1 MFIGVQHGI
10 AFACQKD
17 RIAALYYTYVTREEK
32 QAIQVYELWAKSYP
46 QDLVPHSNLG
56 FIYFSLGQYEKSAAE
71 SQETLR
77 LEPTVIRYSN
87 LAFIYLGLDRPDD
100 AKNLIEQA
108 QSAGKPGDEDTLL
121 AVQSDTEAYFQKFL
135 DHRGVTIN
143 SPLGALAHLQ
153 IARAYALFGDTTKA
167 KAAYNDFFTL
177 WKDADPDIPILKEA
191 KAE

>member
-1 MFIGVQHGI
+1 MSVMFIGVQHGI

-46 QDLVPHSNLG
+46 QELVPHSNLG

-71 SQETLR
+71 SQEALR

-87 LAFIYLGLDRPDD
+87 LAFIYLGLNRPDD

-108 QSAGKPGDEDTLL
+108 QEHKFDSIGQHAAIYALAFLNGDAAEMERQVAWSAGKPGDEDTLL

-135 DHRGVTIN
+135 ETEE
-143 SPLGALAHLQ
+143 SQ
-153 IARAYALFGDTTKA
+153 
-167 KAAYNDFFTL
+167 
-177 WKDADPDIPILKEA
+177 
-191 KAE
+191 